1 VSTSERTRTIELN
14 RRRRRNSLRKPP
26 RFLGLA
32 QVMRWPRPLGAL
44 ILVVVLYVGAV
55 IWPPLVWAAA
65 LVWGLWACAAVLD
78 AALRG
83 SRGLT
88 AGAFAIVLGPLG
100 ASIVSLLRRRSIRK
114 VPGEGFHWPTT
125 YSLIA
130 LALGFVAAGLLF
142 GAVLRAG
149 PHGVAVPQAAMG
161 DRVASGDRALVLP
174 TWMVLPRRGDV
185 VIVDRFE
192 GVDAALGAAAG
203 PIAGVGRIV
212 GTGGEVVGAED
223 GKLYLCRNLP
233 DATRGVQPEDE
244 CRTPNEL
251 LYLQTPTPDFG
262 PIRIPTGSVWV
273 MSDDRRGKLLDSR
286 VYGAVPTDAIGGV
299 VAGILTPIN
308 RIKLF

>member
-1 VSTSERTRTIELN
+1 MSTSERTRTIELN
-14 RRRRRNSLRKPP
+14 RRRRRNSLKKPP

-44 ILVVVLYVGAV
+44 LLVLALYVGAV
-55 IWPPLVWAAA
+55 IWPPLVWVAA

-88 AGAFAIVLGPLG
+88 AGILTIVLGPLG
-100 ASIVSLLRRRSIRK
+100 AVLVSLRRRRAIRK
-114 VPGEGFHWPTT
+114 VPGEGFNWPTT
-125 YSLIA
+125 YSLVA
-130 LALGFVAAGLLF
+130 LALGFVVAGF
-142 GAVLRAG
+142 AYGFALREG
-149 PHGVAVPQAAMG
+149 PHGVQVPEAAMG
-161 DRVASGDRALVLP
+161 TRIMSGDRVLVMPKWLVTP
-174 TWMVLPRRGDV
+174 QRGDV
-185 VIVDRFE
+185 VLVDRFK
-192 GVDAALGAAAG
+192 GVDAALGSAAG

-212 GTGGEVVGAED
+212 GTGGEIVGAED

-233 DATRGVQPEDE
+233 DATRGIQPEDE
-244 CRTPNEL
+244 CRFPSEL

-262 PIRIPTGSVWV
+262 PIEIPTGEWWV

-286 VYGAVPTDAIGGV
+286 VYGAVPKDAIAGV
-299 VAGILTPIN
+299 VEGILTPIN